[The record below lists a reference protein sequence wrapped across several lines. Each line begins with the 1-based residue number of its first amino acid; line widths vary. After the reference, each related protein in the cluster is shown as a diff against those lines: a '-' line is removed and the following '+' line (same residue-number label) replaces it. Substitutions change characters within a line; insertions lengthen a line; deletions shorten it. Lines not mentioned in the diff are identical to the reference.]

1 MAWLRKVCTVCAAVC
16 VVCSALFVAVL
27 AYLRRYN
34 VIIYKM
40 AIGTLLGVA
49 SAASGVAG
57 AIFGSKEQ
65 REAAREQRRL
75 LAEQRARNEAWYNR
89 NYYEDYLNS
98 VGAQNAM
105 KRVRDWWSKENRQ
118 ARARAAV
125 SGGTPEQ
132 AAAVAEAG
140 GRAMADTMGNLAAQ
154 GEANKRAVDAQKAQ
168 MDANVAAQEAAIAD
182 ARQQAGANLL
192 SNGINLAVSGANAAM
207 EQGLK
212 VPNSIKGA
220 EGMQL
225 TEEEK
230 LRVANGRKAHELD

>member
-1 MAWLRKVCTVCAAVC
+1 
-16 VVCSALFVAVL
+16 
-27 AYLRRYN
+27 
-34 VIIYKM
+34 M

-230 LRVANGRKAHELD
+230 LRVSNGRKMHGLD